1 MIDPPT
7 KGGDAKQPT
16 IASPAPIMSASSETK
31 IAELEKKVAE
41 LMKRMAE
48 LEKKVDEHDK
58 SKGKGKS
65 KDPLAQHGD
74 ESKGMGKSKSATP
87 EVGSINDIVS
97 NKIRLFLIVGLPG
110 SGKSTCLAKAMDNYP
125 NMDYVEKPLKH
136 VKFQFEGRNFI
147 HMGSLRNDYPGTD
160 SLPRSHQPLSQFL
173 HGLWL
178 DGFSGIIVAEGHR
191 MTSTNLIAD
200 LSDHYDIFIIHLDC
214 DTTTAAERV
223 RLRGGRDPY
232 SELFVTRM
240 ASCINN
246 VKKASPAGRVL
257 TVDVNTDDIDTVA
270 SAVKNLIRERITR

>member
-1 MIDPPT
+1 MIDPLT

-16 IASPAPIMSASSETK
+16 TASPASIMSASSETK

-58 SKGKGKS
+58 
-65 KDPLAQHGD
+65 
-74 ESKGMGKSKSATP
+74 SKGMGKSKSATP